1 MLYSHS
7 RLNTFKN
14 CPYKFKLHYLD
25 KIRVEGFDTIEAF
38 MGSRVHE
45 ALEHL
50 YKTKMMTRLLTLD
63 ELLDYYD
70 EEWDKRIKPP
80 NTQTT
85 LTDVSA
91 APKLP
96 IINRE
101 GLSIDDYKNKGRE
114 CLVDYYN
121 RYKPFDDKTIAVEKR
136 VMIDLGEGLKL
147 QGYIDRLS
155 EGEEGEYVIHD
166 YKTNNNL
173 PSQEWADSNPQLAL
187 YQIGIQQ
194 ELPDVKT
201 VELAWHFLSFDKTLR
216 SKRDATDI
224 EQLKQDTRATI
235 NAIAAAQ
242 EREAF
247 PTRKSALCDWCEY
260 KDQCPEWTHKLEM
273 DSAPPN
279 RFAENDGVQLVNHYE
294 TLMAKKRELD
304 TEFDEL
310 KTAIADYTKKHNYSR
325 LTGANHE
332 LIVRFYPKTG
342 FPSKGS
348 PEANDLQTILS
359 DYGVYQKYS
368 TLDRYDFTKALN
380 CGAIKPEVIEKI
392 EPFLTRGETTWIKL
406 VEKRE

>member
-25 KIRVEGFDTIEAF
+25 NVRVEGFETIEAF
-38 MGSRVHE
+38 MGKRVHE

-50 YKTKMMTRLLTLD
+50 YKTKMMTRLLSLD
-63 ELLDYYD
+63 ELLAYYD
-70 EEWDKRIKPP
+70 EEWDKRIKPAT
-80 NTQTT
+80 TQTT
-85 LTDVSA
+85 LADASA

-101 GLSIDDYKNKGRE
+101 GLTHDDYKNKGRE
-114 CLVDYYN
+114 CITNYYN

-136 VMIDLGEGLKL
+136 VMIDLGDGLKL
-147 QGYIDRLS
+147 QGFIDRLS
-155 EGEEGEYVIHD
+155 ETNEGEYVIHD

-173 PSQEWADSNPQLAL
+173 PNQEWADSNPQLAL

-194 ELPDVKT
+194 ELPDVKS

-235 NAIAAAQ
+235 NAIQAAKNY
-242 EREAF
+242 

-260 KDQCPEWTHKLEM
+260 KQQCPEWTHKLAMQE
-273 DSAPPN
+273 AEPN
-279 RFAENDGVQLVNHYE
+279 KFANDDGVQLVNHYE
-294 TLMAKKRELD
+294 ALMAKKKELD
-304 TEFDEL
+304 MEFDEL
-310 KTAIADYTKKHNYSR
+310 KAAVADYTKKNNYSR
-325 LTGANHE
+325 LSGANHE
-332 LIVRFYPKTG
+332 LIVRFYPKTS

-348 PEANDLQTILS
+348 PEANDLQTILE
-359 DYGVYQKYS
+359 DYHLFQKYA
-368 TLDRYDFTKALN
+368 TLDRYNFTKALN
-380 CGAIKPEVIEKI
+380 SGAISKEIADKI
-392 EPFLTRGETTWIKL
+392 DPFLTRGETTWIKL
-406 VEKRE
+406 VEKRVD